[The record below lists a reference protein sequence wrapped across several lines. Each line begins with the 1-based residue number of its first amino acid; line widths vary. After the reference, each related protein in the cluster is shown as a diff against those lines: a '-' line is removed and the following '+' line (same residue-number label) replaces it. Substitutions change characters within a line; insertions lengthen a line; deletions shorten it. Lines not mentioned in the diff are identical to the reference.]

1 MKRGKRK
8 LPSLS
13 DYIGFVK
20 TEIHII
26 LNRKCSCSAIGI
38 RSTIDHTSAIRQRCR
53 IYDTNI
59 GRYSFVGRNSLLQ
72 NVSVGNF
79 CSISEGCL
87 IGLPA
92 HPTDMVSTS
101 PVFLKGSN
109 VLRKNFAVY
118 EFEDTP
124 MTTIESDVWLGANVL
139 IKSGVTIGTGAI
151 VGAGAVVVK
160 DVQPYSIVG
169 GVPAKLLRYRFSDE
183 KIREL
188 LESEWWNM
196 TDEAIS
202 MISKDFHSVENFIQ
216 NRGIING

>member
-1 MKRGKRK
+1 MPG
-8 LPSLS
+8 LI
-13 DYIGFVK
+13 DYLDLIK
-20 TEIHII
+20 TELQII
-26 LNRKCSCSAIGI
+26 LNRKCSFSTIGI
-38 RSTIDHTSAIRQRCR
+38 RSTIDRTSAIRQKCR

-72 NVSVGNF
+72 NVSIGNF

-109 VLRKNFAVY
+109 VLRKNFSLFD
-118 EFEDTP
+118 FEDTP
-124 MTTIESDVWLGANVL
+124 KTIIESDVWLGANVL
-139 IKSGVTIGTGAI
+139 IRAGVTIGTGAI

-160 DVQPYSIVG
+160 DVKPYTIVG

-183 KIREL
+183 KIRTN
-188 LESEWWNM
+188 SN
-196 TDEAIS
+196 S
-202 MISKDFHSVENFIQ
+202 
-216 NRGIING
+216 